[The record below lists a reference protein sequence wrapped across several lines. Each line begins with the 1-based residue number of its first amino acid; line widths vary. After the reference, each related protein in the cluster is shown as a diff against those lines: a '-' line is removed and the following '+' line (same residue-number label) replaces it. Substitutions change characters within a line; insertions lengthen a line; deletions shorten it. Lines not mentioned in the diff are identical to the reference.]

1 MSGPRKDMP
10 PEVRASGC
18 FVPRIMSL
26 FANGGTK
33 VSATKITFLDDEG
46 EVQSQISYKELWS
59 AAGGIARSVR
69 MRGAKPGDRV
79 LLVYPPGLDF
89 LVAFVACLR
98 MVRSLTKCH
107 GID

>member
-46 EVQSQISYKELWS
+46 EVQSQI
-59 AAGGIARSVR
+59 R
-69 MRGAKPGDRV
+69 
-79 LLVYPPGLDF
+79 
-89 LVAFVACLR
+89 
-98 MVRSLTKCH
+98 
-107 GID
+107 